1 MITRRGVGMVLTAV
15 GIFFL
20 ASITRVGWLHLA
32 DAVMWAMIVVGLAL
46 PWLTVPGLRAARK
59 VKTGRARD
67 EVAPLVGDD
76 IDVQVDIANGG
87 IFPRFLVTAS
97 YESSFSG

>member
-1 MITRRGVGMVLTAV
+1 MITRRGVGLVLTAV

-46 PWLTVPGLRAARK
+46 PWLTVPGLRAARRSR
-59 VKTGRARD
+59 RA
-67 EVAPLVGDD
+67 APEMRSLRLL
-76 IDVQVDIANGG
+76 ATKLTY
-87 IFPRFLVTAS
+87 R
-97 YESSFSG
+97 